1 MKLLCKKGE
10 EHLGD
15 NLKKQ
20 CIDYINNLEK
30 ENERLKQWDNNKDSR
45 NSRQR
50 IENKKLLEKN
60 KKLQNNWNE
69 LKENYNAVLRQRDD
83 TNKSAVHIIE
93 KYHYQWNELKK
104 YIEKEKDRLIKG
116 TSNTYEDSLGK
127 INYVNED
134 IYIKLVK
141 VLNKMTELERGEE

>member
-45 NSRQR
+45 N
-50 IENKKLLEKN
+50 
-60 KKLQNNWNE
+60 
-69 LKENYNAVLRQRDD
+69 
-83 TNKSAVHIIE
+83 
-93 KYHYQWNELKK
+93 
-104 YIEKEKDRLIKG
+104 
-116 TSNTYEDSLGK
+116 
-127 INYVNED
+127 
-134 IYIKLVK
+134 
-141 VLNKMTELERGEE
+141 